1 MLACPAESILAG
13 KVLLISLSRDRGPH
27 YSNVDRQQEV
37 QKAEVL
43 LEESYNS
50 NQVCLSLE

>member
-50 NQVCLSLE
+50 NQVCLSLG